1 MKTPRI
7 IRLVMLAFLMCTAL
21 HAVAQP
27 KSDAQ
32 KVTPQTARNKEAEA
46 LEKKQNEYQSRRDH
60 HMESQDKA
68 TQKRMKKNL
77 RKARK
82 QSWGKN
88 VPWYKR
94 WFRRQD

>member
-1 MKTPRI
+1 MRRLRI
-7 IRLVMLAFLMCTAL
+7 IRLVVLYLLVCSASQLA
-21 HAVAQP
+21 AQP

-32 KVTPQTARNKEAEA
+32 KVTPQTARKKEAEA
-46 LEKKQNEYQSRRDH
+46 LEKKQTEYQSRRDH

-68 TQKRMKKNL
+68 TRKRMKKNL

-94 WFRRQD
+94 WFRRQ

>member
-1 MKTPRI
+1 MRALHI
-7 IRLVMLAFLMCTAL
+7 FRLVMLSFLISIGFQLA
-21 HAVAQP
+21 AQP

-32 KVTPQTARNKEAEA
+32 KVTPQTARKKEAEA
-46 LEKKQNEYQSRRDH
+46 LEKKQTEYQSRRDH

-94 WFRRQD
+94 WFRRQ

>member
-1 MKTPRI
+1 MRAQRI
-7 IRLVMLAFLMCTAL
+7 IRLVVLSLVICSASPLA
-21 HAVAQP
+21 AQP

-32 KVTPQTARNKEAEA
+32 KVTPQTARKKEAEA
-46 LEKKQNEYQSRRDH
+46 LEKKQTEYQSRRDH

-68 TQKRMKKNL
+68 TRKRMKKNL
-77 RKARK
+77 RKTRK

-94 WFRRQD
+94 WFRRQ

>member
-1 MKTPRI
+1 MRAQRI
-7 IRLVMLAFLMCTAL
+7 IRLVVLSLVICSASPLA
-21 HAVAQP
+21 AQP

-32 KVTPQTARNKEAEA
+32 KVTPQTARKKEAEA
-46 LEKKQNEYQSRRDH
+46 LEKKQTEYQSRRDH

-68 TQKRMKKNL
+68 TRKRMKKNL

-94 WFRRQD
+94 WFRRQ

>member
-1 MKTPRI
+1 MRAQCI
-7 IRLVMLAFLMCTAL
+7 IRLVVLSLVICSASPLA
-21 HAVAQP
+21 AQP

-32 KVTPQTARNKEAEA
+32 KVTPQTARKKEAEA
-46 LEKKQNEYQSRRDH
+46 LEKKQTEYQSRRDH

-68 TQKRMKKNL
+68 TRKRMKKNL

-94 WFRRQD
+94 WFRRQ

>member
-1 MKTPRI
+1 MRAKRI
-7 IRLVMLAFLMCTAL
+7 IRLFVLSLVICSASPLA
-21 HAVAQP
+21 AQP

-32 KVTPQTARNKEAEA
+32 KVTPQTARKKEAEA
-46 LEKKQNEYQSRRDH
+46 LEKKQTEYQSRRDH

-68 TQKRMKKNL
+68 TRKRMKKNL

-94 WFRRQD
+94 WFRRQ

>member
-1 MKTPRI
+1 MRAKRI
-7 IRLVMLAFLMCTAL
+7 IRLAVLSLVICLASPLA
-21 HAVAQP
+21 AQP
-27 KSDAQ
+27 KTDAQ
-32 KVTPQTARNKEAEA
+32 KVTPQTARKKEAEA
-46 LEKKQNEYQSRRDH
+46 LEKKQTEYQSRRDH

-68 TQKRMKKNL
+68 TRKRMKKNL

-94 WFRRQD
+94 WFRRQ